1 MNVYK
6 IGRYYESTIIFGHV
20 FALVKA
26 PNPEQA
32 LAVARGMNHDEFTPT
47 KQVEAR
53 SDVVHWISDEE
64 DE

>member
-6 IGRYYESTIIFGHV
+6 IGRYYESTIIFGH
-20 FALVKA
+20 ALVKA